1 MKKQIFFGTKKE
13 NNTRRENEFLALS
26 PFERLQ
32 LFFKMVEQANLSN
45 ENEKKGNLIL
55 YKYKR

>member
-1 MKKQIFFGTKKE
+1 MKKEIFFGTKEE
-13 NNTRRENEFLALS
+13 NNARREAEFLALT

-32 LFFKMVEQANLSN
+32 WFFKMVGKANHSN